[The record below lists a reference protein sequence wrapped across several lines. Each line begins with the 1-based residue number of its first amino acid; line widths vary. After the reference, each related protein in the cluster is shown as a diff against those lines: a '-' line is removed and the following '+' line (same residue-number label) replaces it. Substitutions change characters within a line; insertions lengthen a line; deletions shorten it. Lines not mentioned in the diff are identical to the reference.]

1 MSSTHSPHCHT
12 CGAPVNSLAAA
23 GRLTCDYC
31 GTVHILRPETA
42 SIDRLSW
49 LSELAEHDCPLCRT
63 SLAKAL
69 VDHQEVEACP
79 KCFGVLLPRTAFASV
94 VADRRA
100 RFKGLED
107 LPRALDER
115 SLHPEL
121 ECPAC
126 SKPMETHRYYG
137 PGNVAIDSCREC
149 AIVWVDAG
157 ELTQIERAPGVR
169 AALRP
174 IAEVA
179 STPSDESVYESAYEP
194 AAPTF
199 STTFWR
205 VMQALL
211 TH

>member
-1 MSSTHSPHCHT
+1 MSSHSPHCHT

-42 SIDRLSW
+42 SIDRLNW
-49 LSELAEHDCPLCRT
+49 LSEIADHDCPLCRT

-94 VADRRA
+94 VADRRE

-115 SLHPEL
+115 SLQPEVD
-121 ECPAC
+121 CPVC
-126 SKPMETHRYYG
+126 STRMETHRYYG

-149 AIVWVDAG
+149 ALVWVDAG

-169 AALRP
+169 PSLRP
-174 IAEVA
+174 IAEVGEA
-179 STPSDESVYESAYEP
+179 RLAEPMEEMPNVSLSSA
-194 AAPTF
+194 
-199 STTFWR
+199 FWR
-205 VMQALL
+205 VMQDLL
-211 TH
+211 TR